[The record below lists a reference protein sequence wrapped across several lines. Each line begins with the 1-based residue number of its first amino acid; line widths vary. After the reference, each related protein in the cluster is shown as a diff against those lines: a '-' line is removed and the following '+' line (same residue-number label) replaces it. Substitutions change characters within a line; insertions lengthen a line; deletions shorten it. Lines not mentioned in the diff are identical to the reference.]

1 MQMVDVVLVMMVLGA
16 RLVVLVV
23 VRAQLEDVA
32 ERGEQE
38 QHQFEDELLG
48 GADADEEGQHPHQF
62 DLDQFDD

>member
-32 ERGEQE
+32 ERGE
-38 QHQFEDELLG
+38 
-48 GADADEEGQHPHQF
+48 
-62 DLDQFDD
+62 